1 MAGEGSHRCEGLI
14 RFLQRLLRHRA
25 AVRAGSLLGT
35 ISHIRDPRQA
45 AVYLGDWLRP
55 LPPEAIVSAVDA
67 LLEGADKKDSGSD
80 LAVQALLCP
89 ELKFSWE
96 SGKSRQVQEIARR
109 EGKFDLAAILLDL
122 PAADSRFDSSA
133 GTMSRDLEKVPL
145 GRRKSLA
152 RRNDIFLMERLLSD
166 SDRSVIANLLDNPR
180 LTLRQVVGLA
190 SQRAASE
197 DVLETIALHPRWTSR
212 YQVKV
217 TLAHNPSTPVRI
229 TLGLLRLLMSQDLK
243 EIARDGRLS
252 RVVRCRAEHVLR
264 RKGTGNSGVRP

>member
-14 RFLQRLLRHRA
+14 RFLRLLLRRRA
-25 AVRAGSLLGT
+25 AVRAGSLLRT
-35 ISHIRDPRQA
+35 LAHIRDPRQA

-55 LPPEAIVSAVDA
+55 LPPEAVVSSLDA
-67 LLEGADKKDSGSD
+67 LLEGVERRDPGSD

-89 ELKFSWE
+89 ELKSSWE
-96 SGKSRQVQEIARR
+96 AGKARQVQELARK

-122 PAADSRFDSSA
+122 PVADSRFDSPP
-133 GTMSRDLEKVPL
+133 GKMDRDLEKIPL

-166 SDRSVIANLLDNPR
+166 SDRSVIRNLLENPR
-180 LTLRQVVGLA
+180 LTLREVVGLA
-190 SQRAASE
+190 SQQKASGE
-197 DVLETIALHPRWTSR
+197 VLETIALHPRWTSR

-229 TLGLLRLLMSQDLK
+229 TLGFLRLLMSPDLK
-243 EIARDGRLS
+243 ALARDGRLS
-252 RVVRCRAEHVLR
+252 GVVRRRAEQILR
-264 RKGTGNSGVRP
+264 GKSGVDTS

>member
-1 MAGEGSHRCEGLI
+1 MAGEESHRWEGLI
-14 RFLQRLLRHRA
+14 RFLRHLLRHRA
-25 AVRAGSLLGT
+25 AVRAGSLLRT

-45 AVYLGDWLRP
+45 AAYLGDWLRP

-67 LLEGADKKDSGSD
+67 LLEGVDKKDPGSD

-89 ELKFSWE
+89 ELKSSWG
-96 SGKSRQVQEIARR
+96 SGKARQVQDLARK

-122 PAADSRFDSSA
+122 PAADARFDSPA
-133 GTMSRDLEKVPL
+133 GTMNRDLEKVPL

-190 SQRAASE
+190 SQREASE

-229 TLGLLRLLMSQDLK
+229 TLGLLRLLMSQDLR

-252 RVVRCRAEHVLR
+252 RVVRLRAEHALQKKR
-264 RKGTGNSGVRP
+264 GSGPDG